1 MAETLEIRGS
11 QYRVKVRN
19 PLAVALLTI
28 VTLGIYFLVWWYKIN
43 RELRDFGRA
52 RGRDLGDSPSLST
65 LAQFPGSIL
74 IIPAWVSA
82 WRGTGRVRQ
91 AARVAG
97 QEPLIGWVA
106 LLLYIVIGIGWM
118 AYLQD
123 ALNNVWRTEAVALP
137 GQASVPALDEPVPAL
152 DEPMPPP
159 LPSQPADSSV
169 IEPPSREPPLSE
181 SERAVSPGEPPSL
194 EPPGSSQP

>member
-137 GQASVPALDEPVPAL
+137 GQASVPALDEP
-152 DEPMPPP
+152 MPPP
-159 LPSQPADSSV
+159 LPSQPAGSSV

-181 SERAVSPGEPPSL
+181 SEQAVSPGEPPSR

>member
-106 LLLYIVIGIGWM
+106 LLLYIVIGIGWI

-137 GQASVPALDEPVPAL
+137 GQASVPALDEP
-152 DEPMPPP
+152 MPPP
-159 LPSQPADSSV
+159 LPSQPAVSSV

-181 SERAVSPGEPPSL
+181 SERAVSPAEPPSL
-194 EPPGSSQP
+194 QPPGSSQP

>member
-137 GQASVPALDEPVPAL
+137 GQASVPALDEP
-152 DEPMPPP
+152 MPPP
-159 LPSQPADSSV
+159 LPSQPAGSSV

-181 SERAVSPGEPPSL
+181 SERAVSPAEPPSL
-194 EPPGSSQP
+194 QPPGSSQP